1 MSLTVCIIGTGYVG
15 LVTGSAFAFLGNHVA
30 CVDVDAEKVKSLQ
43 AGNLPI
49 YEPGLDQL
57 IDLSDNRIRFTTS
70 YAEAV
75 PQADVIFIAVGTPT
89 GADGHPNLSYVQ
101 QAAHEIG
108 RHLGDHFTVIVNKST
123 VPIGSGNWVEALVRE
138 TGAKKDFSIASN
150 PEFLKEGT
158 AIPDSLYPDRIVIG
172 SQDNRAISR
181 LTELYRPLL
190 NQDFQPP
197 AFLPRPD
204 NLAAAPLVTTDIASA
219 EMIKYAANA
228 FLTVKIGFINEM
240 ASLAEKV
247 GADVTQIARGMG
259 LDSRIGQR
267 FLQAG
272 IGWGGSC
279 FGKDTAALVSTSAE
293 YGLRLPIVEAS
304 REVNCRQRE
313 RMVEK
318 LQHEL
323 KIIKGRNIGILGI
336 AFKPNTDDLR
346 DSPALDLA
354 RRLLTLGARV
364 MMHDPISIPRA
375 KKENTDSKITFCES
389 AQDVF
394 EAADG
399 LILATDWKEYRA
411 LDYHT
416 LISKMRTPILLDAR
430 NFLDGVSLSGFGYRY
445 IGVGR

>member
-1 MSLTVCIIGTGYVG
+1 MNICIIGTGYVG
-15 LVTGSAFAFLGNHVA
+15 LVTGAAFAFLGNKVS
-30 CVDVDAEKVKSLQ
+30 CVDVDEKKVALLKQ
-43 AGNLPI
+43 GQLPI

-57 IDLSDNRIRFTTS
+57 IELSGNRIQFNTS
-70 YAEAV
+70 YSSAV
-75 PQADVIFIAVGTPT
+75 STADIIFIAVGTPT
-89 GADGHPNLSYVQ
+89 GPDGHPNLSYVQ
-101 QAAHEIG
+101 QAAQEIG

-123 VPIGSGNWVEALVRE
+123 VPIGCGNWVDSLVRE
-138 TGAKKDFSIASN
+138 TGADKDFSIASN
-150 PEFLKEGT
+150 PEFLKEGS
-158 AIPDSLYPDRIVIG
+158 AISDSLYPDRIVVG
-172 SQDNRAISR
+172 SQDNRSLA
-181 LTELYRPLL
+181 LLAGLYRPLL

-204 NLAAAPLVTTDIASA
+204 GLAAAPLVTTDIASA

-240 ASLAEKV
+240 ASLSERV
-247 GADVTQIARGMG
+247 GADITQIARGLG

-279 FGKDTAALVSTSAE
+279 FGKDTAALVSTSGE

-323 KIIKGRNIGILGI
+323 KILKGRNIGILGI

-354 RRLLTLGARV
+354 RRLLALGARV
-364 MMHDPISIPRA
+364 SMHDPISIPRA
-375 KKENTDSKITFCES
+375 IRETAHLKLNFCHDS
-389 AQDVF
+389 AGVF
-394 EAADG
+394 DASDG
-399 LILATDWKEYRA
+399 VILATDWKEYRS
-411 LDYHT
+411 LDYQS
-416 LISKMRTPILLDAR
+416 LLNKMRSPILLDAR
-430 NFLDGVSLSGFGYRY
+430 NFLDGAAMSAAGYRY
-445 IGVGR
+445 LGVGR

>member
-1 MSLTVCIIGTGYVG
+1 MNICIVGTGYVG
-15 LVTGSAFAFLGNHVA
+15 LVTGVAFGFLGNDVT
-30 CVDVDAEKVKSLQ
+30 CIDVDADKV
-43 AGNLPI
+43 AGLKAGKLPI
-49 YEPGLDQL
+49 YEPGLSEL
-57 IDLSDNRIRFTTS
+57 IDISRSRIHFTSDYR
-70 YAEAV
+70 EAV
-75 PQADVIFIAVGTPT
+75 PQADIIFIAVGTPT
-89 GADGHPNLSYVQ
+89 ASDGRPNLTYVQ

-108 RHLGDHFTVIVNKST
+108 RNLGDHFTVIVNKST
-123 VPIGSGNWVEALVRE
+123 VPIGSGNWVDSLIRE

-150 PEFLKEGT
+150 PEFLKEGS
-158 AIPDSLYPDRIVIG
+158 AIADSLYPDRIVLG
-172 SQDNRAISR
+172 SQDNRALAR

-197 AFLPRPD
+197 AFLPRPEGMG
-204 NLAAAPLVTTDIASA
+204 AVPLVTTDISSA

-240 ASLAEKV
+240 ASLAERV

-279 FGKDTAALVSTSAE
+279 FGKDTAALVSTSSE
-293 YGLRLPIVEAS
+293 YGLRLPLVEAS

-318 LQHEL
+318 LQQEL
-323 KIIKGRNIGILGI
+323 KILKGRTIGILGI

-346 DSPALDLA
+346 DSPAVDLA
-354 RRLLTLGARV
+354 RRLQTLGARV
-364 MMHDPISIPRA
+364 TMHDPICLPRA
-375 KKENTDSKITFCES
+375 RKEPALSSINFSETPERIFES
-389 AQDVF
+389 ADAV
-394 EAADG
+394 
-399 LILATDWKEYRA
+399 ILATDWKEYRS
-411 LDYHT
+411 LDFSMLH
-416 LISKMRTPILLDAR
+416 SKMRLPVLLDAR
-430 NFLDGVSLSGFGYRY
+430 NFLDPNALTSFGYRY